1 MTPRKELF
9 VKVKQALATI
19 EGIELIDLQRGQFDN
34 PENGYPEIWTAALIQ
49 VMPIA
54 YEKMTQHVQEG
65 ECEFHIDF

>member
-49 VMPIA
+49 VMPIT
-54 YEKMTQHVQEG
+54 YETMKIGRAHV
-65 ECEFHIDF
+65 

>member
-34 PENGYPEIWTAALIQ
+34 PENSYPEI
-49 VMPIA
+49 
-54 YEKMTQHVQEG
+54 
-65 ECEFHIDF
+65 